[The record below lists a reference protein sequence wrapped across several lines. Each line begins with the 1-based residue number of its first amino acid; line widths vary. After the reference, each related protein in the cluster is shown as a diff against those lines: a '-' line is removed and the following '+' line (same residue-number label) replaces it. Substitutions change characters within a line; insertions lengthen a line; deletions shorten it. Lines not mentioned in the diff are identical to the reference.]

1 MISTIILAGGHSR
14 RMGKDKALIE
24 VDGIPL
30 LQRTCQ
36 LAQTVTSQVYII
48 TPWGE
53 RYQDIIPKGCDVIPE
68 MTLPKETPPHGPLV
82 GLYQG
87 LQNVQTPWVLALAC
101 DLPKLTATELKFWC
115 QQLDT
120 VTAEKIALLPKS
132 PEIWQPLC
140 GFYRQES
147 SALFATYLARGA
159 RSFQEFLNQHPVE
172 ELRVRDR
179 ACLFNCNTPED
190 LEQISDKV

>member
-14 RMGKDKALIE
+14 RMGEDKALIE
-24 VDGIPL
+24 VEGIPL
-30 LQRTCQ
+30 LQRTCH
-36 LAQTVTSQVYII
+36 LAQTVTSQVAIV
-48 TPWGE
+48 TPWRE
-53 RYQDIIPKGCDVIPE
+53 RYRDIIPDGCEIIPE
-68 MTLPKETPPHGPLV
+68 MVLPNERPPHGPLV

-115 QQLDT
+115 QQLDS
-120 VTAEKIALLPKS
+120 VAADKIALLPKS
-132 PEIWQPLC
+132 PEIWHPLC

-147 SALFATYLARGA
+147 SALFATYLASGR
-159 RSFQEFLNQHPVE
+159 RSFQEFLNQHPVQ

-179 ACLFNCNTPED
+179 ATLFNCNTPED
-190 LEQISDKV
+190 LSHL